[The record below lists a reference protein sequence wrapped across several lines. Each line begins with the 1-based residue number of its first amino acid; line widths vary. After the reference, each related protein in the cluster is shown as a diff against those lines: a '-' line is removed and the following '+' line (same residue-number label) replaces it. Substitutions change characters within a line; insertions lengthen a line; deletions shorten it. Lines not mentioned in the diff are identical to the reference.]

1 MSPDEKARCQDVLES
16 LLPRESKSKEVG
28 AALLPVVLY
37 PAFALSNSDIVTKT
51 LAVIDQK
58 LQGKILKITRNSNFE
73 EIRRHFEL
81 F

>member
-1 MSPDEKARCQDVLES
+1 MLES

-37 PAFALSNSDIVTKT
+37 PAFALSNADIVTKT

-58 LQGKILKITRNSNFE
+58 LQGKI
-73 EIRRHFEL
+73 
-81 F
+81 